1 MSGPSYGR
9 PVSQRQAFIVR
20 VQPDGRQV
28 TVEDVRAARAAQV
41 DSLSGVG
48 GQIEHWLALNRP
60 EETQCSDEQQ
70 SPPSRS

>member
-1 MSGPSYGR
+1 MSH
-9 PVSQRQAFIVR
+9 RQAFIVR
-20 VQPDGRQV
+20 VQPDGREV

-48 GQIEHWLALNRP
+48 GQIERWLALNRP
-60 EETQCSDEQQ
+60 EEIPCPDGQQ